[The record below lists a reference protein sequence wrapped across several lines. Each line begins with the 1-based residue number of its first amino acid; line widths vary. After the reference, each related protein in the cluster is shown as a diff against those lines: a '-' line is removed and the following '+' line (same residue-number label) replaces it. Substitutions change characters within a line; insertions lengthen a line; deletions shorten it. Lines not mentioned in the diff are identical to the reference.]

1 MRDARE
7 IARTFQDPTA
17 SAVMA
22 RLRLVQGPRF
32 LNYPGVSVRLTISGL
47 AAVEGALDFRKDDR
61 GNLYAV
67 PKKKAA
73 DALERFDRPTTKKE
87 IN

>member
-7 IARTFQDPTA
+7 IARAGQDPTA
-17 SAVMA
+17 TAVMA
-22 RLRLVQGPRF
+22 RIRLLQGPRF
-32 LNYPGVSVRLTISGL
+32 LNYPGLSIRLSGSAL
-47 AAVEGALDFRKDDR
+47 AAIEEALDIRKDDR